1 MALEYGLLLV
11 LVLVKVNSRRHS
23 ERYAHGAEG
32 LDSWI
37 VVCAGIEGLLEQ
49 ERLLFSSVSGVGKS
63 GKYTTGVSG
72 ESISSCVP
80 A

>member
-1 MALEYGLLLV
+1 MGCNILALEYGLLLV

-23 ERYAHGAEG
+23 GRYAHGAEG

-37 VVCAGIEGLLEQ
+37 VVCADIEGLLEQ

-63 GKYTTGVSG
+63 GKYTTGLCA
-72 ESISSCVP
+72 ECIS
-80 A
+80 